1 MLSAQS
7 SLCSDAFKRNF
18 CPHEDGH
25 VRSRSDDLLA
35 ISSPLFSL
43 DSLVHIT
50 RLIRANRTGVCV
62 CVCERNKTHTSDW
75 VNVFMG
81 NCATCINQH
90 THTRTHTE
98 QCTGTICAYF
108 NKPNSISTA
117 IREELLHV
125 CVCVS
130 ANYIHSGRLHRMR
143 FLYVQQ

>member
-90 THTRTHTE
+90 THTRAHTQSSAQE
-98 QCTGTICAYF
+98 QYVHILTSRTQYPQQLERSCC
-108 NKPNSISTA
+108 
-117 IREELLHV
+117 V
-125 CVCVS
+125 CVCVCV
-130 ANYIHSGRLHRMR
+130 
-143 FLYVQQ
+143 FLLITFILGGCTG